1 MKVVF
6 GHMHKELAYGNG
18 LRKMIVVGASI
29 WKCFAVCSLWKF
41 WVPSVVVGK
50 ESKKKDKA
58 RTGNIVL
65 VPN

>member
-1 MKVVF
+1 
-6 GHMHKELAYGNG
+6 
-18 LRKMIVVGASI
+18 MIVVGASI
-29 WKCFAVCSLWKF
+29 RKCFAVCSLWKF

-58 RTGNIVL
+58 GTGDVVL